1 MLSEGE
7 CGLFRLYA
15 IPVHSALFFYLL
27 ITPLGILGLLPLCTS
42 DYDSFFIYLVVDDL
56 FCLSSGFLHQQLVFK

>member
-7 CGLFRLYA
+7 HGLFRLYGT
-15 IPVHSALFFYLL
+15 PVNSGLFSHLL
-27 ITPLGILGLLPLCTS
+27 ITPLGILCLLPLCTS

-56 FCLSSGFLHQQLVFK
+56 FCLSFGFLHQQLVFK